1 MLINDLINFQPT
13 RKILEERMAYET
25 HLYKLRVQHMI
36 MNIESFFL
44 QNRPVDGFEYIVKD
58 KKGFL
63 SCSYMLSPQ
72 LSLYRDIDFNLY
84 DKNNQLKDN
93 KKEKSDLKNAFS
105 YLKLFFDNQHT
116 LNIFKDDKSQRFD
129 KYATLVKQY
138 DIDPAFLKVIEIF
151 KKNQKNKTLPII
163 PKKITESIKT
173 QHFPLYNVSLPT
185 LSFSEY
191 EVNASLQ
198 DLSFSSAHNDEFV
211 YFLRLKILF
220 DISCELFSHKTDVI
234 KINVGSCEE
243 KRQEFT
249 NTIEGISDGA
259 EITSNLDIV
268 NSLFGTL
275 FGTIQFKR
283 DNIIKQIKTLPIV
296 CDRELLQQD
305 IVKFLESLEENYHLK
320 KFIAPELNAA
330 KKYSRL

>member
-25 HLYKLRVQHMI
+25 HLYKLRVQQMI
-36 MNIESFFL
+36 MNLESFFL
-44 QNRPVDGFEYIVKD
+44 QNRPVYGFEYIIKD
-58 KKGFL
+58 RKGFF
-63 SCSYMLSPQ
+63 SCSHMLSSQ
-72 LSLYRDIDFNLY
+72 LCLYRDINFNLY

-93 KKEKSDLKNAFS
+93 QKERSDLKNAFS

-116 LNIFKDDKSQRFD
+116 LNIFNNDKSQRFD

-151 KKNQKNKTLPII
+151 KKNQKNKTLPVI

-173 QHFPLYNVSLPT
+173 QHFPLYNICLPT

-191 EVNASLQ
+191 ELNASLQ
-198 DLSFSSAHNDEFV
+198 DLSFNSAHNDDFE

-220 DISCELFSHKTDVI
+220 DIACELFSHKTDI
-234 KINVGSCEE
+234 IQINIISCEE
-243 KRQEFT
+243 KVQELT
-249 NTIEGISDGA
+249 NTIEGLSDKA
-259 EITSNLDIV
+259 DITSNLNIL
-268 NSLFGTL
+268 NSLFGIL
-275 FGTIQFKR
+275 FGKIQLNR
-283 DNIIKQIKTLPIV
+283 DNIIKQMKKLPIV
-296 CDRELLQQD
+296 GDNEILQKD
-305 IVKFLESLEENYHLK
+305 IGEFLQTLEENYHLK